1 MSSPPSKQD
10 YVNAVAS
17 VYSNG
22 NLGTPAGSGLTL
34 FDTATSNATDVAAGI
49 QGGAA
54 AAVTQGFEA
63 AAYETES
70 GDLIITYAGP
80 DFIPGTGP
88 YAAGALNSDA
98 NILAGLQ

>member
-34 FDTATSNATDVAAGI
+34 F
-49 QGGAA
+49 
-54 AAVTQGFEA
+54 
-63 AAYETES
+63 
-70 GDLIITYAGP
+70 
-80 DFIPGTGP
+80 
-88 YAAGALNSDA
+88 
-98 NILAGLQ
+98 